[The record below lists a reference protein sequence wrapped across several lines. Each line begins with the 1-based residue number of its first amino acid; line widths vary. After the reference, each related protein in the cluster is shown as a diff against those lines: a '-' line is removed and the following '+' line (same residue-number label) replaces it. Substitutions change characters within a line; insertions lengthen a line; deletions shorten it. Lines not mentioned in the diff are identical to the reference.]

1 MHLSKDPGATALD
14 YPARNGSY
22 ELLKFF
28 LNMRS
33 HMQSKDNF
41 GKIRLHIAAAS
52 NHLNLCELLLNKH
65 NFNVYMTDSNGWIA
79 LDNSVVTG
87 NYEIV
92 TYFAHMGGDI
102 NLKDSLRHNCL
113 HIAAFSGYLNFCRT
127 LLDKYSFDVHMKSNT
142 GWIVLHYSARN
153 GDHRLFTFFADMR
166 TDIYVKDNLG

>member
-1 MHLSKDPGATALD
+1 MEAL
-14 YPARNGSY
+14 
-22 ELLKFF
+22 
-28 LNMRS
+28 
-33 HMQSKDNF
+33 H
-41 GKIRLHIAAAS
+41 
-52 NHLNLCELLLNKH
+52 
-65 NFNVYMTDSNGWIA
+65 
-79 LDNSVVTG
+79 NSVVTG
-87 NYEIV
+87 SYELV

-127 LLDKYSFDVHMKSNT
+127 LLDKYNFDVHMKSNT